1 MYNRTTYN
9 SSRFFASRPV
19 FTGADFAA
27 SFPARSSKAK
37 QSLLDYHVGAGSII
51 RIRRSLFAAVP
62 TGIDPQKFQVN
73 PFLIAAKL
81 ADDSV
86 ISHHSA
92 LAYFGLAQSIRQTV
106 LFTTKNKDIEEFDFQ
121 GNKYRSVLTKK
132 ALVVYKEENMLVS
145 TVDCQGLQIKVT
157 ANERS
162 LVDCLDRL
170 DLSGGAEEIW
180 RSLEGLP
187 YVNAKKIIDY
197 ALLIGNASLI
207 AKVGYYLDTNKERL
221 MISQTNLNKLQARRP
236 KSACYMFRSNR
247 TGRLIKPW
255 NLIVPESIIERN
267 WEEAS

>member
-1 MYNRTTYN
+1 M
-9 SSRFFASRPV
+9 
-19 FTGADFAA
+19 G
-27 SFPARSSKAK
+27 
-37 QSLLDYHVGAGSII
+37 L
-51 RIRRSLFAAVP
+51 
-62 TGIDPQKFQVN
+62 DPQKFQVN

-92 LAYFGLAQSIRQTV
+92 LAYFGLAQSIRHTV
-106 LFTTKNKDIEEFDFQ
+106 LFTTKNKDIEEFDLQ
-121 GNKYRSVLTKK
+121 GNTYRSVLTKK
-132 ALVVYKEENMLVS
+132 ALVVHKQENILVS

-157 ANERS
+157 ENERS

-197 ALLIGNASLI
+197 AILIGNASLI

-221 MISQTNLNKLQARRP
+221 MISQKHLNRLQDLRP

-247 TGRLIKPW
+247 TGRLVKPW
-255 NLIVPESIIERN
+255 NLIVPESIIAKN

>member
-1 MYNRTTYN
+1 MYNA
-9 SSRFFASRPV
+9 SRFFASHPV
-19 FTGADFAA
+19 LTGGDFTA
-27 SFPARSSKAK
+27 SFPARSTKAK
-37 QSLLDYHVGAGSII
+37 QSLLDYHVGTGTII
-51 RIRRSLFAAVP
+51 RIRRNLFAAVP
-62 TGIDPQKFQVN
+62 IGSDPEKFQVN
-73 PFLIAAKL
+73 PYLVAAKL

-92 LAYFGLAQSIRQTV
+92 IAYYGLAQSIRHTV

-121 GNKYRSVLTKK
+121 DNTYRSVLTKK
-132 ALVVYKEENMLVS
+132 ALIVHQQEDMLVS

-170 DLSGGAEEIW
+170 DLSGGAEELW

-187 YVNAKKIIDY
+187 YVNAKKLVDY
-197 ALLIGNASLI
+197 AILIGNASLI
-207 AKVGYYLDTNKERL
+207 AKVGFYLDTNKDRL
-221 MISQTNLNKLQARRP
+221 MISSKHLAKLQELRP
-236 KSACYMFRSNR
+236 KNACYMFRSHR
-247 TGRLIKPW
+247 TGRLVKPW